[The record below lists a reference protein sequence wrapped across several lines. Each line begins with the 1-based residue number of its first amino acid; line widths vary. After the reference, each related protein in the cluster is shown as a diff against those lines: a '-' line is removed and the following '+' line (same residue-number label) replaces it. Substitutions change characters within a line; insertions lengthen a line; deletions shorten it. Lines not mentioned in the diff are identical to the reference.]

1 MYTAFT
7 YGSVTENKFFQK
19 ITNKQKSLHK
29 TCDNAQIFN
38 NYAKYLIITH
48 LYLIFNFFY
57 KISNYYLFS

>member
-38 NYAKYLIITH
+38 KNYLCFSKNRLV
-48 LYLIFNFFY
+48 NF
-57 KISNYYLFS
+57 

>member
-38 NYAKYLIITH
+38 NYAFIPD
-48 LYLIFNFFY
+48 F
-57 KISNYYLFS
+57 

>member
-38 NYAKYLIITH
+38 KCAFIPD
-48 LYLIFNFFY
+48 F
-57 KISNYYLFS
+57 